1 MGDEKETE
9 LLLQTGTAT
18 CRRWRERRPIESR
31 STPTLGA
38 TRPRATLVD
47 MSLSHTPHL
56 PVDIQRLAD
65 DYFDL
70 MHHQDMTVFDRVFH
84 PDSVLYGVVEGELN
98 IRPCAVYCEAMMAR
112 QSPAELG
119 NPRRDSILAFDQISP
134 TLALL
139 KMQLEMF
146 GGVMQDYLNL
156 SSLDGQWWVVAKMW
170 EKVGESA
177 P

>member
-1 MGDEKETE
+1 ME
-9 LLLQTGTAT
+9 LV
-18 CRRWRERRPIESR
+18 RRK
-31 STPTLGA
+31 G
-38 TRPRATLVD
+38 
-47 MSLSHTPHL
+47 L
-56 PVDIQRLAD
+56 PADIQSLVD

-70 MHHQDMTVFDRVFH
+70 MHYQDMEVFDRVFH
-84 PDSVLYGVVEGELN
+84 PESVLYGVVDGELN
-98 IRPCAVYCEAMMAR
+98 VRPCAVYREAVAAR

-119 NPRRDSILAFDQISP
+119 NARRDVVLAFDQISP

-156 SSLDGQWWVVAKMW
+156 SCLDGQWWVVAKMW
-170 EKVGESA
+170 EKVRESA